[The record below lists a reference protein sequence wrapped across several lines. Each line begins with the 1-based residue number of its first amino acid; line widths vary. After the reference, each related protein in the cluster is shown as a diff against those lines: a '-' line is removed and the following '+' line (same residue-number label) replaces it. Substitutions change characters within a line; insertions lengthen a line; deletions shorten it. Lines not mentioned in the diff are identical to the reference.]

1 MSGHGGKDTAQIEA
15 AFAELVRTSADPD
28 PYVIL
33 ARITMAAVAELP
45 SVHHAGVTLLGEQG
59 VIRSLAATNGH
70 PLVLDNIQRHC
81 GDGPCFTAMLDHEV
95 TRIDDLTDESRW
107 PEFTARA
114 VAATPIRSMLQL
126 PLSGHGNASATLN
139 LYSNQVGALG
149 DDTVAAG
156 LVIARFASQ
165 IFEPRRSRRRSR
177 KAMTRPII
185 DKSQRI
191 PLPRH
196 HLDAV
201 SVIESRRSVAKHIR
215 AQHDCA

>member
-1 MSGHGGKDTAQIEA
+1 VSGHGGIDTARIEA

-33 ARITMAAVAELP
+33 ARITMAAVDELP
-45 SVHHAGVTLLGEQG
+45 SVHHAGVTLLGKHG

-81 GDGPCFTAMLDHEV
+81 GDGPSFTADGHV
-95 TRIDDLTDESRW
+95 TVIDDLTAETRW

-126 PLSGHGNASATLN
+126 PLTGHGTASATLN
-139 LYSNQVGALG
+139 LYSNQIGAL
-149 DDTVAAG
+149 DDATLAAG
-156 LVIARFASQ
+156 LLIAEHASQ
-165 IFEPRRSRRRSR
+165 IFAPRRSRRRR
-177 KAMTRPII
+177 KATTRPVT
-185 DKSQRI
+185 DKAQAI

-201 SVIESRRSVAKHIR
+201 AVIESRRSVPRHIR

>member
-1 MSGHGGKDTAQIEA
+1 MSGHGGIDTAQIEA

-33 ARITMAAVAELP
+33 ARITMAAVDGLP

-81 GDGPCFTAMLDHEV
+81 GDGPSFASGSDPEFTL
-95 TRIDDLTDESRW
+95 IDDLTTETRW

-126 PLSGHGNASATLN
+126 PLSGHGTARATLN
-139 LYSNQVGALG
+139 LYSNQIGVL
-149 DDTVAAG
+149 DDETVAAG
-156 LVIARFASQ
+156 LVIANHASQ
-165 IFEPRRSRRRSR
+165 IFQPRRSRRRR
-177 KAMTRPII
+177 KATTRPVT
-185 DKSQRI
+185 DKARLA
-191 PLPRH
+191 LPRH

-201 SVIESRRSVAKHIR
+201 AVIESRRSVPRHIR

>member
-1 MSGHGGKDTAQIEA
+1 
-15 AFAELVRTSADPD
+15 
-28 PYVIL
+28 
-33 ARITMAAVAELP
+33 MAAVDELP

-70 PLVLDNIQRHC
+70 PLVLDNIQRQC
-81 GDGPCFTAMLDHEV
+81 GDGPSFTAALDPEV
-95 TRIDDLTDESRW
+95 TRIDDLTSETRW

-126 PLSGHGNASATLN
+126 PLSGHGTASATLN
-139 LYSNQVGALG
+139 LYSDKIGVMD

-156 LVIARFASQ
+156 LVIARYASQ
-165 IFEPRRSRRRSR
+165 IFEPRRARRRSR
-177 KAMTRPII
+177 KATTRPVT
-185 DKSQRI
+185 DKAKL

-201 SVIESRRSVAKHIR
+201 AVIESRRSVPRHIR

>member
-1 MSGHGGKDTAQIEA
+1 MSGHGGIDTAQIEA
-15 AFAELVRTSADPD
+15 ALAELVRASADPD

-33 ARITMAAVAELP
+33 ARITMAAVDELP
-45 SVHHAGVTLLGEQG
+45 AVHHAGVTLLGEQG

-70 PLVLDNIQRHC
+70 PLVLDNIQRQC
-81 GDGPCFTAMLDHEV
+81 GDGPAFTAALDPEF
-95 TRIDDLTDESRW
+95 TLIDDLNGETRW
-107 PEFTARA
+107 PSFTARA

-126 PLSGHGNASATLN
+126 PLSGHGTASATLN
-139 LYSNQVGALG
+139 LYSNRAGIFG

-156 LVIARFASQ
+156 LVIAKSASQ
-165 IFEPRRSRRRSR
+165 IFEVRRSRRRSR
-177 KAMTRPII
+177 KATTRPVT
-185 DKSQRI
+185 DKARI

-201 SVIESRRSVAKHIR
+201 AVIESRRSVPRHIR